1 MFDANKFLST
11 TFESAGAT
19 RTPPIPEG
27 MYLGQILPLEE
38 DCISSGVSA
47 KSQKAWARLELKVD
61 VSNDPAAQAL
71 GQKVFPIRGG
81 FFLDLTD
88 AGAIDTSKEAN
99 QRLNRLREAV
109 GLNVAGFNPR
119 QLGGRMVK
127 VKVTQRVDSNNPD
140 LIFNDIAGY
149 FPV

>member
-47 KSQKAWARLELKVD
+47 KNGKAWARLELKVD
-61 VSNDPAAQAL
+61 VSNDPEVQEL
-71 GQKVFPIRGG
+71 DQKVFPIRGG

-88 AGAIDTSKEAN
+88 EGSFDTSKDAN

-127 VKVTQRVDSNNPD
+127 VKVIQRVNADNPD
-140 LIFNDIAGY
+140 VIFNDITGY

>member
-47 KSQKAWARLELKVD
+47 KSGKAWARLELKVD
-61 VSNDPAAQAL
+61 VSNDPAAQVL

>member
-11 TFESAGAT
+11 TFNSAGTT
-19 RTPPIPEG
+19 RTPPLPEG
-27 MYLGQILPLEE
+27 TYIGQILPLDE

-47 KSQKAWARLELKVD
+47 KNGKAWARLELRVD
-61 VSNDPAAQAL
+61 VSNDPTIQAL
-71 GQKVFPIRGG
+71 GQKAFPIRGG

-88 AGAIDTSKEAN
+88 DGALDTSKEAN

-109 GLNVAGFNPR
+109 GLNVAGFNPA

-127 VKVTQRVDSNNPD
+127 VKVTQRVSADNPEAV
-140 LIFNDIAGY
+140 FNDIAGY